1 MAVFSE
7 RRDGMKL
14 ICLIE
19 NTAVDDKLYY
29 EDGMSLFVEYEG
41 KHVLIDT
48 GLTGKAVENARRMR
62 LPIDELDAL
71 VITHN
76 SAAHIGGVDAVM
88 RLNPGIPIYLRAG
101 AQNEVFKKNG
111 LFKTPVGA
119 GKAFFKKYAKELV
132 MFKGFSRV
140 FTDFYLA
147 SCEDFDEKHI
157 NPDRSYC
164 VSDGKKTKPF
174 DHSDESFAVIFPE
187 KRKADGLILIGGCFH
202 CGAGNMLETVRR
214 RWYNIP
220 ILAVIGGFH
229 MSGANPKTLGCSAE
243 YVASQARALKM
254 SGAER
259 IYACHCTGFKG
270 FDTMDEILGDRLMYL
285 GGGEALEF

>member
-1 MAVFSE
+1 
-7 RRDGMKL
+7 MKL

-19 NTAVDDKLYY
+19 NTAVDEKLFY
-29 EDGMSLFVEYEG
+29 EDGMSLFVEYG
-41 KHVLIDT
+41 SKNVLIDT

-62 LPIDELDAL
+62 LPIDALDAV

-76 SAAHIGGVDAVM
+76 SAAHIGGIDQVM
-88 RLNPGIPIYLRAG
+88 RMNPGIPIYLRAG
-101 AQNEVFKKNG
+101 AQNEVFRRNG
-111 LFKTPVGA
+111 FIKTPVGA
-119 GKAFFKKYAKELV
+119 GKAFFKKYARELV
-132 MFKGFSRV
+132 LFNSFSQV
-140 FTDFYLA
+140 FEGFYLA
-147 SCEDFDEKHI
+147 SCEDFDEKQI
-157 NPDRSYC
+157 NPDRSFC
-164 VSDGKKTKPF
+164 VSEGRKTKQF
-174 DHSDESFAVIFPE
+174 DHSDESFAVIFPG
-187 KRKADGLILIGGCFH
+187 KRKSDGLVLVGGCFH
-202 CGAGNMLETVRR
+202 CGAGNMLETVQR

-243 YVASQARALKM
+243 YVAAQARALKL

-270 FDTMDEILGDRLMYL
+270 FDMMDEILGDRLMYL